1 MKYTIIVSILFLS
14 GCSTLGEIEG
24 TGEFSEAL
32 RVAESSRIRLGGTP
46 NPNPEAAVINRK
58 LGEARQ
64 IEDKTEIPQVIQSVI
79 YIFDR

>member
-1 MKYTIIVSILFLS
+1 MKHAIILCAILLS

-24 TGEFSEAL
+24 TGEFGEIL
-32 RVAESSRIRLGGTP
+32 RAAESSRVRLGGTP
-46 NPNPEAAVINRK
+46 NPSPEAAVINRK

-64 IEDKTEIPQVIQSVI
+64 IEDKTSIPHIIQSVK